1 MIFKIIFILLGLF
14 SASYASDYSL
24 VLKNDIVEL
33 KILSPTDIFGG
44 DSLTGKEYLLKLNAD
59 VKIDEELWGYDIT
72 SIRSFSDGSGSRVV
86 FTFEGKPYK
95 PEIIRENNFFVIKF
109 VRQNS
114 QAYSSGNSFVRMF
127 MGIVVI
133 IIFILFCYFLLKI
146 MMKKQLNSNIPGSG
160 RLLGKVDIFPG
171 KSLIFYE
178 LVESIYILSMT
189 SDSLTVI
196 DKIYDPITCDK
207 IKEGFARKKDFSS
220 YMRFFGKNI
229 DSKDIGITNEILQE
243 KVDRLR
249 KK

>member
-14 SASYASDYSL
+14 SASYGLDYSL

-33 KILSPTDIFGG
+33 KILSPSDIIGG
-44 DSLTGKEYLLKLNAD
+44 DNLTKKEYILLLNAN

-72 SIRSFSDGSGSRVV
+72 KISSFSESKGSKLV
-86 FTFEGKPYK
+86 FTFDKSAYRPNILK
-95 PEIIRENNFFVIKF
+95 ENNFFVIRF

-133 IIFILFCYFLLKI
+133 IIFILFCYVLFKI

-171 KSLIFYE
+171 KSLVFYE
-178 LVESIYILSMT
+178 LVESVYILSMT

-229 DSKDIGITNEILQE
+229 DAKDIDITNEILQE
-243 KVDRLR
+243 KVERLR